1 LPPPLLTHSPKTS
14 WTFCSL
20 MPFLFRC

>member
-1 LPPPLLTHSPKTS
+1 LPPPLLTRSPKTS